1 MPPPTV
7 RHVLHVHRAERADTL
22 ADALAEVLRRP
33 AGDPFA
39 AEVVAVPAKGVERW
53 LAQRLSHRLGAG
65 PGRGDG
71 VCANVAF
78 PSPGAVVAAVVCRA
92 AGVDPE
98 ADPWQPARAVWP
110 LLEVVDVSLGEAWCA
125 PLAAHLGEA
134 GAHRGRR
141 LATARH
147 LAELFA
153 AYAIERPG
161 MLRAWQAG
169 DDSAAAPDLR
179 WQPELWRR
187 LRARVG
193 VPGPAERLV
202 AACAAL
208 AEEPALAELPPRL
221 SLFGP
226 TRLPAEHL
234 AVLAALARH
243 RAVHLWLPHPSPTLW
258 QRVAAAARG
267 QNGVPRRRDDAAA
280 AGAAGHPLLSALGRD
295 VREMQL
301 RLAAAVEPGV
311 VDDEHHARPEPPAS
325 LLGRLQRALRDDQPG
340 PPAALDPADRSVQ
353 VHACHGPHRQVEVL
367 REVVLGLLAADPGLE
382 PRDVLVMCPEI
393 ESFAPLVSAAF
404 GLGAGEPTD
413 GPAAV
418 TAHPG
423 QRLAVRLA
431 DRALQQVNPLL
442 DTAARLIEL
451 TEARLTASQVLDLL
465 GAAPV
470 RRRFALDEDD
480 LERLRELVLAA
491 GVRWGLDAAHRR
503 SYGLERFPQNTWAAG
518 LDRMLLGVAM
528 SGYDAGEQHWL
539 HTALP
544 LDEVDSGDVE
554 RVGRLAEFV
563 DRLAAV
569 LAELAGMRPLEG
581 WVAALTAAVE
591 TLTAT
596 APAEA
601 WQAAHARAQ
610 LAEIT
615 LTAGP
620 QAATVPLALA
630 DVRALL
636 VERLRARPSRA
647 NFRTGTLTVAT
658 MVPMRSVPHRVVCL
672 LGVDDGVFPRV
683 GVEDGD
689 DVLAREPLVG
699 ERDVRSED
707 RQLLL
712 DAVCAATEH
721 LVVVCAGAD
730 ERTGARRP
738 FAVPVGEL
746 LDALD
751 ATAPTL
757 DGRPAREQVVVRHP
771 LQPFDPRNFTPDAL
785 ATPGPFSFDA
795 AELAG
800 AVAARGPKRPAPPF
814 LAGPLPA
821 AVAEPGRVVELEE
834 LHAFVRHPVR
844 AFLRQR
850 VGVSMFAAEEGSTD
864 ALPVELDGLK
874 CWSVGD
880 RLLRDRL
887 TGHELERCRQAEW
900 RRGALPPGA
909 LGHRLLATVV
919 EDVEPLVA
927 AAAAA
932 RAGEPVV
939 LDVVAA
945 PPAGPRV
952 VGTVSEV
959 YGDDIVRVEYSR
971 LGPRHRLRAWVELLA
986 LTVAQ
991 PERAWRAVTL
1001 GRGQHS
1007 GLLRSTLGPVPS
1019 ERAAAV
1025 LAELVEMHERGL
1037 CEPLPLATAT
1047 SHAYANGRTS
1057 GAEVPDAVESAA
1069 RTWCRRRGGERDDAA
1084 HQLVFGADAPIEVLL
1099 AAPAEL
1105 PAPPGERTRFG
1116 ALALRLWAPLFA
1128 AETLEHP

>member
-1 MPPPTV
+1 V

-33 AGDPFA
+33 ADDPFA

-71 VCANVAF
+71 VCAHVAF

-92 AGVDPE
+92 AGADPD

-110 LLEVVDVSLGEAWCA
+110 LLEVVDASLGESWCA

-153 AYAIERPG
+153 AYAAERPG

-169 DDSAAAPDLR
+169 DDSAAPPDLR
-179 WQPELWRR
+179 WQPALWRR
-187 LRARVG
+187 LRAHIG
-193 VPGPAERLV
+193 IPGPAERLL

-208 AEEPALAELPPRL
+208 AEEPALAELPSRL

-234 AVLAALARH
+234 ALLAALARH
-243 RAVHLWLPHPSPTLW
+243 RAVHLWLPHPSPALW
-258 QRVAAAARG
+258 QRVAAAAGPR
-267 QNGVPRRRDDAAA
+267 NDVPRRRTDSAA

-301 RLAAAVEPGV
+301 RLAAAVEPGALGP
-311 VDDEHHARPEPPAS
+311 EHHARPDPPPN

-340 PPAALDPADRSVQ
+340 PTATLDPADRSVQ
-353 VHACHGPHRQVEVL
+353 VHACHGSHRQVEVL

-393 ESFAPLVSAAF
+393 ETFAPLVSAAF
-404 GLGAGEPTD
+404 GLGTGEPPD
-413 GPAAV
+413 GPLAV
-418 TAHPG
+418 HPG
-423 QRLAVRLA
+423 QRLPVRLA

-451 TEARLTASQVLDLL
+451 AEARLTASQVLDLL
-465 GAAPV
+465 GTAPV
-470 RRRFALDEDD
+470 RRRFALGEDD

-503 SYGLERFPQNTWAAG
+503 SFGLERFPQNTWAAG

-563 DRLAAV
+563 DRLAGV
-569 LAELAGMRPLEG
+569 LAELAGMRPLQG

-596 APAEA
+596 TPAEE

-620 QAATVPLALA
+620 QASTVPLALA

-672 LGVDDGVFPRV
+672 LGVDDGVFPRA
-683 GVEDGD
+683 GIEDGD
-689 DVLAREPLVG
+689 DVLARDPLVG

-738 FAVPVGEL
+738 FAVPLGEL

-751 ATAPTL
+751 ATAHTA

-771 LQPFDPRNFTPDAL
+771 LQPFDPRNFTPGAL

-800 AVAARGPKRPAPPF
+800 AVAARGPKRPPPPF
-814 LAGPLPA
+814 LAAPLPVPA
-821 AVAEPGRVVELEE
+821 ADPGRVVELEE
-834 LHAFVRHPVR
+834 LRAFVRHPVR

-850 VGVSMFAAEEGSTD
+850 VGVSVFAAEEGSTD
-864 ALPVELDGLK
+864 ALPVELDGLES
-874 CWSVGD
+874 WSVGE

-887 TGHELERCRQAEW
+887 TGHDLERCRQAEW

-909 LGHRLLATVV
+909 LGHRLLATVT

-927 AAAAA
+927 VAGAA

-945 PPAGPRV
+945 LPAERRV
-952 VGTVSEV
+952 VGTVSEI
-959 YGDDIVRVEYSR
+959 YGDAIVRVEYSR

-991 PERAWRAVTL
+991 PQRAWRAVTL

-1007 GLLRSTLGPVPS
+1007 GLSRSTLGPVPP
-1019 ERAAAV
+1019 EQAACV
-1025 LAELVEMHERGL
+1025 LADLVELHERGL
-1037 CEPLPLATAT
+1037 CEPLPLAAAT
-1047 SHAYANGRTS
+1047 SHAYAYGRSS
-1057 GAEVPDAVESAA
+1057 GAEVPDAIESAA
-1069 RTWCRRRGGERDDAA
+1069 RIWCRRRGGERDDAA
-1084 HQLVFGADAPIEVLL
+1084 HQLVFGAATPIDVLL
-1099 AAPAEL
+1099 EAPAGQA
-1105 PAPPGERTRFG
+1105 APPGERSRFG